1 MDSTKIQRTMEIEK
15 DSNLYSAIEK
25 VGTVQKYR
33 KGEMIYF
40 QDDTASEFYL
50 IKSGRVRLFLTSTE
64 GNEITLKLLGPNMI
78 FGDASHLSHTPR
90 LTSASTVT
98 DVELL
103 TVDIDRMLT
112 YMTLNPSLMIEL
124 YSLMAQT
131 IRLLSIQV
139 YSMAFLSS
147 DKKVAHIL
155 VQLGTYFKETESDLY
170 YSIDYTHQEIAE
182 LIGIARVTTTK
193 ILKQFEKQ
201 GWISLGYH
209 HITVNN
215 EQALKQYQLS

>member
-1 MDSTKIQRTMEIEK
+1 MDSTKIHRTMKIEK
-15 DSNLYSAIEK
+15 ESNLYSAIEK
-25 VGTVQKYR
+25 VGTVQKYG
-33 KGEMIYF
+33 KGEMVYF
-40 QDDTASEFYL
+40 QDDAASEFYL
-50 IKSGRVRLFLTSTE
+50 IKSGRVRLFLTSAE

-155 VQLGTYFKETESDLY
+155 VQLGTYFKETESDSH

>member
-1 MDSTKIQRTMEIEK
+1 MDSTKIHQTMKI
-15 DSNLYSAIEK
+15 DNSSNLYSAIEK
-25 VGTVQKYR
+25 VGTVQKYQ
-33 KGEMIYF
+33 KGEIIYF
-40 QDDTASEFYL
+40 QDDAASEFYL
-50 IKSGRVRLFLTSTE
+50 IKSGRVRLFLTSKE

-103 TVDIDRMLT
+103 TVNIDRMLT

-155 VQLGTYFKETESDLY
+155 VQLGTYFKSKESDPSY
-170 YSIDYTHQEIAE
+170 AIDYTHQEISE

-193 ILKQFEKQ
+193 VLKQFEKQ

-209 HITVNN
+209 NITVQD
-215 EQALKQYQLS
+215 EYSLKQYALS

>member
-1 MDSTKIQRTMEIEK
+1 MDSTKIHPSMTVAK
-15 DSNLYSAIEK
+15 GSNLFNAIEQ
-25 VGTVQKYR
+25 VGTIQKYR
-33 KGEMIYF
+33 KGDIIYL
-40 QDDTASEFYL
+40 QDDPAREFYL
-50 IKSGRVRLFLTSTE
+50 IKSGRVKLFLTSKE
-64 GNEITLKLLGPNMI
+64 GNEITLKLLGPHMI

-103 TVDIDRMLT
+103 TVNIDRMLT

-155 VQLGTYFKETESDLY
+155 VQLGTYFKEKDTAPS
-170 YSIDYTHQEIAE
+170 YSIDYTHQEISE
-182 LIGIARVTTTK
+182 LIGISRVTTTK

-209 HITVNN
+209 KITVDD
-215 EQALKQYQLS
+215 EVSLKQHALT